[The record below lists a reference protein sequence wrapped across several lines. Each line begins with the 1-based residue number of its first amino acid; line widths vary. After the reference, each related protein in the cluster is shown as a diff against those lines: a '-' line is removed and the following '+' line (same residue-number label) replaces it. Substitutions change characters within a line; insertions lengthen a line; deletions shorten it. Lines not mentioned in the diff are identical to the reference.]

1 MYDDAGN
8 ETEKEGRRRVMILGI
23 LWTLFLGGI
32 AGWIAGKFMGSE
44 GGMVKNIILGLIGGV
59 VGSFVL
65 GLIGIEGHGLIG
77 GTLVS
82 VVGACILIWVGR
94 KI

>member
-1 MYDDAGN
+1 
-8 ETEKEGRRRVMILGI
+8 MILGI

-32 AGWIAGKFMGSE
+32 AGWIACKFMNSE
-44 GGMVKNIILGLIGGV
+44 GSMVKNIILGLIGGV